1 MTVPM
6 TVQEDIRRLD
16 AEGISGREIARR
28 LGVSRDS
35 VAKYT
40 ARVDYSPQPTAPR
53 SRPGGSVIAEY
64 APIIDRWLGEDGRRP
79 RKQRHTARRVF
90 TRLVAEE
97 GYTGSYSPV
106 QRHVKAYKAQHRQDG
121 EGFAELVWPA
131 GTAQVDFGQAEAV
144 IAGVRQLLHILV
156 VTFPFSNMRF
166 VQAYRGE
173 TAECVCHGLRTI
185 FEHIGAAPRHL
196 VFDNATGVGRRVG
209 KKVVESQLFAAFKL
223 HYRAQARYCNPYS
236 GHEKGN
242 VENAV
247 GFLRRNLM
255 VPEPEAAAL
264 AGLNEVLL
272 ARCDELATGRHWRK
286 DTAIGEL
293 FSQDI
298 AACLDLP
305 GVGFDAVRY
314 EPRKADKTGNVLIE
328 ANTYAAGPSF
338 GSRRVT
344 VGLRH
349 ETVEILNENA
359 EPVVI
364 FERVFGRSTVTA
376 INPARI
382 VPLLAAK
389 PGSWSHSPLR
399 PLVTDP
405 LREWLDTADG
415 PHRRRVFTAV
425 AATTDS
431 AGFEAAVA
439 AADALVRSGDDP
451 ASAGLGMLA
460 RRIAQ
465 GEPAPI
471 AGVDLGVYDTL
482 VATTGVSA

>member
-1 MTVPM
+1 MS
-6 TVQEDIRRLD
+6 VQEDIRRLD
-16 AEGISGREIARR
+16 AEGVSQREIARR
-28 LGVSRDS
+28 LKVSRDS

-40 ARVDYSPQPTAPR
+40 EVGDYSPQPEAPH
-53 SRPGGSVIAEY
+53 SRPGGSVITGFTA
-64 APIIDRWLGEDGRRP
+64 IIDRWLAEDARRP
-79 RKQRHTARRVF
+79 RKQRHTAQRVF
-90 TRLVAEE
+90 DRLAAEE
-97 GYTGSYSPV
+97 GYPGSYSPV
-106 QRHVKAYKAQHRQDG
+106 QRYVKRYKAQHRQDG

-173 TAECVCHGLRTI
+173 TAECVCHGLRTV
-185 FEHIGAAPRHL
+185 FEHIGAAPRQL
-196 VFDNATGVGRRVG
+196 VFDNATGVGRRTG
-209 KKVVESQLFAAFKL
+209 TKVVESKLFGAFKL
-223 HYRAQARYCNPYS
+223 HYRTQARYCNPYS

-255 VPEPEAAAL
+255 VPEPEAATL
-264 AGLNEVLL
+264 AGLNQVLL
-272 ARCDELATGRHWRK
+272 ARCDDLAAGKHWRK
-286 DTAIGEL
+286 AVPVGDL
-293 FSQDI
+293 FTRDV
-298 AACLDLP
+298 AASLALP
-305 GVGFDAVRY
+305 GVGFDPVRY
-314 EPRKADKTGNVLIE
+314 EPRRTDKTGNLLVE
-328 ANTYAAGPSF
+328 QNTYAAGPSF
-338 GSRRVT
+338 GSRQVT

-349 ETVEILNENA
+349 DTVQILDEAA
-359 EPVVI
+359 EPVVV

-399 PLVTDP
+399 PLVSDP
-405 LREWLDTADG
+405 LRDWLDTADAS
-415 PHRRRVFTAV
+415 HRRRVFTAV
-425 AATTDS
+425 AATSVS

-439 AADALVRSGDDP
+439 AADTLIRAGDDP
-451 ASAGLGMLA
+451 AGAGLGMLA

-465 GEPAPI
+465 GEPAPV

-482 VATTGVSA
+482 VATTGASA